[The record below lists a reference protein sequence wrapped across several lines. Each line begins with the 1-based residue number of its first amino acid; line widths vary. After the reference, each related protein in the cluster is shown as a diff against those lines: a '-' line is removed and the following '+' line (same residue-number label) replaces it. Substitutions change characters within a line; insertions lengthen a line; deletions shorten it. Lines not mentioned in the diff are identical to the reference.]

1 MTLLT
6 KLFNFVLL
14 CVSKYNIDESHGLSH
29 AMNILTCADK
39 IYTQELVKEP
49 LIKDQKKIIYISAI
63 LHDMCDKKYME
74 QNKGIQDINDFIG
87 TLKDNKDVSLVTDTE
102 KEIINKIIT
111 TMSYSYV
118 KKNGFPDLGEY
129 QTAYNIVREA
139 DLLCAYDFDRC
150 MIYQM
155 YNKNYPLDDAF
166 NDAVKLF
173 DVRMFKHYD
182 DGLLLTDYAKNNYKM
197 MEHTS
202 KLQINQWKKLL
213 TKKL

>member
-1 MTLLT
+1 
-6 KLFNFVLL
+6 
-14 CVSKYNIDESHGLSH
+14 
-29 AMNILTCADK
+29 MNILTTANK
-39 IYTQELVKEP
+39 IYNVELTKYP
-49 LIKDQKKIIYISAI
+49 FIKKHEKIIYVSSI
-63 LHDMCDKKYME
+63 LHDMCDKKYMDQE
-74 QNKGIQDINDFIG
+74 KGMKDINEFIG
-87 TLKDNKDVSLVTDTE
+87 SLKDNKDVSIVTDEEQETI
-102 KEIINKIIT
+102 KKIIT

-118 KKNGFPDLGEY
+118 KQHGFPDLGEY

-155 YNKNYPLDDAF
+155 YNKEYSLDDAF
-166 NDAVKLF
+166 NDAVNLF

-202 KLQINQWKKLL
+202 KLQINLWKKIL
-213 TKKL
+213 TKKLL